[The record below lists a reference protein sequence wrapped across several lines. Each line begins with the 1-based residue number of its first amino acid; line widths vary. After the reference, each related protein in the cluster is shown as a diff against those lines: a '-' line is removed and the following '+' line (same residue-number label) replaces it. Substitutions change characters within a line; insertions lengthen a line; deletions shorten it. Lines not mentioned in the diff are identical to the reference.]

1 MLRLATAFLAARA
14 KGALWLLL
22 LAYVALAA
30 MLLYDDAGSVWTWAL
45 LLGGGFF
52 IALFVGILWFW
63 LAIFKG
69 LGDRNG

>member
-1 MLRLATAFLAARA
+1 MLRLATAWLAARA

-30 MLLYDDAGSVWTWAL
+30 MLLHDDAGSAWTWAL
-45 LLGGGFF
+45 ILGGGFV
-52 IALFVGILWFW
+52 IVLFVGILWFW

>member
-1 MLRLATAFLAARA
+1 MLRLATGILAARA

-22 LAYVALAA
+22 FAYVALAA
-30 MLLYDDAGSVWTWAL
+30 MLLHDDVGSGWTWAL
-45 LLGGGFF
+45 ILGGGF
-52 IALFVGILWFW
+52 IIVLFVGILWFW